1 MENQD
6 HTAVMTVEEAAEY
19 LRIGRGHA
27 YEMVREGRIPSLRMG
42 KRILIS
48 RSALQ
53 LLLDR
58 TLEKEN
64 PENPPEC

>member
-1 MENQD
+1 MDNQE

-42 KRILIS
+42 RRILIPV
-48 RSALQ
+48 SALQ
-53 LLLDR
+53 RLLDKALKEE
-58 TLEKEN
+58 TLEN
-64 PENPPEC
+64 S